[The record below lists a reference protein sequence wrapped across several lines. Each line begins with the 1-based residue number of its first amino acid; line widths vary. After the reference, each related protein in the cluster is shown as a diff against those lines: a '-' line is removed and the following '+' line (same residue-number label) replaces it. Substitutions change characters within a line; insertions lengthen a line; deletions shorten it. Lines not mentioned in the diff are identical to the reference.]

1 MRQGSLHFIHL
12 IHPGKWFQAIEKLDL
27 STDISYS
34 NKMPHDLRR
43 DTVKLGNLLSI
54 AEQIQAFGLGRKTG
68 EIYITNVA
76 PPARINMVDGEIV
89 DAQFGLR
96 SGMEAAVALIN
107 LADPQTEFLVGEKA
121 QRRTIEGT
129 YMEVL
134 CEAARV
140 RDEETADDGKSTT
153 QPIRIAPTN
162 PYLRITLGT
171 EIKTF
176 PIRPGLAYVGRS
188 TANDI
193 VINDPTI
200 SQRHASL
207 EYSRSGVFL
216 TDLGST
222 NGTYVAGQPIKERW
236 LGVQDSLQFG
246 GVHCL
251 FIGGLKKSLH

>member
-1 MRQGSLHFIHL
+1 MA
-12 IHPGKWFQAIEKLDL
+12 P
-27 STDISYS
+27 
-34 NKMPHDLRR
+34 DLRR

-68 EIYITNVA
+68 EIYITNVP

-107 LADPQTEFLVGEKA
+107 LPDPQTEFLVGEKA
-121 QRRTIEGT
+121 QRQTIKSS

-140 RDEETADDGKSTT
+140 RDEQEEDAESSSVT
-153 QPIRIAPTN
+153 QPIRLAPTN

-216 TDLGST
+216 TDLNST

>member
-1 MRQGSLHFIHL
+1 MLGF
-12 IHPGKWFQAIEKLDL
+12 D
-27 STDISYS
+27 YVY
-34 NKMPHDLRR
+34 KMPPDLRR

-68 EIYITNVA
+68 EIYITNVP
-76 PPARINMVDGEIV
+76 PPARINLVDGEIV

-107 LADPQTEFLVGEKA
+107 LPDPQTEFLVGEKA
-121 QRRTIEGT
+121 PRRTIAQS

-140 RDEETADDGKSTT
+140 RDEEDNNPDKSVT
-153 QPIRIAPTN
+153 QPIKLAPTN

-200 SQRHASL
+200 SQRHASI

-251 FIGGLKKSLH
+251 FIGGLKKQVH

>member
-1 MRQGSLHFIHL
+1 MA
-12 IHPGKWFQAIEKLDL
+12 P
-27 STDISYS
+27 
-34 NKMPHDLRR
+34 DLRR

-68 EIYITNVA
+68 EIYITNVP
-76 PPARINMVDGEIV
+76 PPARINLIDGEIV

-96 SGMEAAVALIN
+96 SGKDAAVALIN
-107 LADPQTEFLVGEKA
+107 LPDPQTEFLVGEKA

-129 YMEVL
+129 YMEIL

-140 RDEETADDGKSTT
+140 RDEEIHDPDKSVT
-153 QPIRIAPTN
+153 QPIKLAPTN

-188 TANDI
+188 TLNDI

-200 SQRHASL
+200 SQRHSSI
-207 EYSRSGVFL
+207 EYSRNGVFL
-216 TDLGST
+216 KDLGST

-251 FIGGLKKSLH
+251 FIGGLKKQVH

>member
-1 MRQGSLHFIHL
+1 
-12 IHPGKWFQAIEKLDL
+12 
-27 STDISYS
+27 
-34 NKMPHDLRR
+34 MPPDLRR

-121 QRRTIEGT
+121 QRRTIEGS

-140 RDEETADDGKSTT
+140 RDEQSNDPDNSNSTT
-153 QPIRIAPTN
+153 QPIRLAPTN

-216 TDLGST
+216 IDLGST

-236 LGVQDSLQFG
+236 HGVQDSLQFG

-251 FIGGLKKSLH
+251 FIGGLKKPLH

>member
-1 MRQGSLHFIHL
+1 ML
-12 IHPGKWFQAIEKLDL
+12 P
-27 STDISYS
+27 
-34 NKMPHDLRR
+34 DLRR

-76 PPARINMVDGEIV
+76 PPARINLVDGEIV

-96 SGMEAAVALIN
+96 SGVEAAVALIN
-107 LADPQTEFLVGEKA
+107 LADPQTEFIVGEKA
-121 QRRTIEGT
+121 QRRTIEIP
-129 YMEVL
+129 YMQVL

-140 RDEETADDGKSTT
+140 RDENSNDPDNRPTE
-153 QPIRIAPTN
+153 PIRLAPTN

-188 TANDI
+188 TVNDI
-193 VINDPTI
+193 VINDSTI

-216 TDLGST
+216 KDLGST

-251 FIGGLKKSLH
+251 FIGGLKKSAH

>member
-1 MRQGSLHFIHL
+1 ML
-12 IHPGKWFQAIEKLDL
+12 P
-27 STDISYS
+27 
-34 NKMPHDLRR
+34 DLRR
-43 DTVKLGNLLSI
+43 DTVKLGNLLTI

-76 PPARINMVDGEIV
+76 PPARLNLVDGEIV

-96 SGMEAAVALIN
+96 SGLEAAIALIN
-107 LADPQTEFLVGEKA
+107 LTDPQTEFIVGEKA
-121 QRRTIEGT
+121 QRKTIAIPF
-129 YMEVL
+129 MQVL
-134 CEAARV
+134 YEAARV
-140 RDEETADDGKSTT
+140 RDEASNNPDNRQTE
-153 QPIRIAPTN
+153 PIRLAPSN

-176 PIRPGLAYVGRS
+176 PIRPGLAFIGRA
-188 TANDI
+188 TVNDI

-200 SQRHASL
+200 SQRHASI
-207 EYSRSGVFL
+207 EYSRHGVVL
-216 TDLGST
+216 KDLGST

-251 FIGGLKKSLH
+251 FIGGLKKSSH

>member
-1 MRQGSLHFIHL
+1 ML
-12 IHPGKWFQAIEKLDL
+12 P
-27 STDISYS
+27 DI
-34 NKMPHDLRR
+34 RR

-76 PPARINMVDGEIV
+76 PPARINLVEGEIV

-107 LADPQTEFLVGEKA
+107 LTDPQTEFIVGEKA
-121 QRRTIEGT
+121 QRRTIDQPF
-129 YMEVL
+129 MQVL
-134 CEAARV
+134 CEAARI
-140 RDEETADDGKSTT
+140 RDETSNDPDSRPTE
-153 QPIRIAPTN
+153 PIRLAPTN
-162 PYLRITLGT
+162 PYLRISLGT

-176 PIRPGLAYVGRS
+176 PIRPGLAYIGRS
-188 TANDI
+188 TVNDI

-200 SQRHASL
+200 SQRHASI

-216 TDLGST
+216 SDLGST

-251 FIGGLKKSLH
+251 FIGGLKKSVH

>member
-1 MRQGSLHFIHL
+1 ML
-12 IHPGKWFQAIEKLDL
+12 P
-27 STDISYS
+27 
-34 NKMPHDLRR
+34 DLRR

-76 PPARINMVDGEIV
+76 PPARINLVDGEIV

-96 SGMEAAVALIN
+96 SGLEAAVALIN
-107 LADPQTEFLVGEKA
+107 LNDPQTEFIVGEKA
-121 QRRTIEGT
+121 QRKTIEIP
-129 YMEVL
+129 YMQVL

-140 RDEETADDGKSTT
+140 RDENSNDPDNRPTE
-153 QPIRIAPTN
+153 PIRLAPTN

-188 TANDI
+188 TVNDI
-193 VINDPTI
+193 VINDSTI
-200 SQRHASL
+200 SQRHASI

-216 TDLGST
+216 KDLGST

>member
-1 MRQGSLHFIHL
+1 MA
-12 IHPGKWFQAIEKLDL
+12 P
-27 STDISYS
+27 
-34 NKMPHDLRR
+34 DLRR

-68 EIYITNVA
+68 EIYITNVP

-107 LADPQTEFLVGEKA
+107 LPDPQTEFLVGEKA
-121 QRRTIEGT
+121 QRQTIKQS

-140 RDEETADDGKSTT
+140 RDEQEEDTESSSVT
-153 QPIRIAPTN
+153 QPIRLAPTN

-216 TDLGST
+216 VDLNST

>member
-1 MRQGSLHFIHL
+1 MLSL
-12 IHPGKWFQAIEKLDL
+12 D
-27 STDISYS
+27 YVY
-34 NKMPHDLRR
+34 KMPPDLRR

-68 EIYITNVA
+68 EIYITNVP
-76 PPARINMVDGEIV
+76 PPARINLVDGEIV

-107 LADPQTEFLVGEKA
+107 LPDPQTEFLVGEKA
-121 QRRTIEGT
+121 PRRTIAQS

-140 RDEETADDGKSTT
+140 RDEEDNNPDKSVT
-153 QPIRIAPTN
+153 QPIKLAPTN

-200 SQRHASL
+200 SQRHASI

-251 FIGGLKKSLH
+251 FIGGLKKQVH

>member
-1 MRQGSLHFIHL
+1 MV
-12 IHPGKWFQAIEKLDL
+12 P
-27 STDISYS
+27 
-34 NKMPHDLRR
+34 DLRR

-54 AEQIQAFGLGRKTG
+54 AEQIQAFCLGNKTG
-68 EIYITNVA
+68 EIYITNVP
-76 PPARINMVDGEIV
+76 PPARINLVDGEIV

-96 SGMEAAVALIN
+96 SGLEAAVALIN
-107 LADPQTEFLVGEKA
+107 LADPQTEFIVGEKA
-121 QRRTIEGT
+121 QRRTIT
-129 YMEVL
+129 MEYIQVL

-140 RDEETADDGKSTT
+140 KDENAAADADNRQTE
-153 QPIRIAPTN
+153 PIRLAPTN

-188 TANDI
+188 TVNDI

-200 SQRHASL
+200 SQRHCSI
-207 EYSRSGVFL
+207 EYSRNGVFL
-216 TDLGST
+216 KDLGST

-251 FIGGLKKSLH
+251 FIGGLKKLATR